1 MTERER
7 PRVSP
12 GPSPSRAPG
21 GELGVFGRRLRL
33 GTILGFEVGVD
44 ASWIF
49 IAALLTWSL
58 AAGFFPARFPDL
70 AAATY
75 WAMGIAGTLGLF
87 LSVVLHELSHS
98 LVARRHGVEMRG
110 ITLFLFGGVA
120 QMGSE
125 PETPRAEFRIAIAG
139 PIASVIIGG
148 LFFLLGQG
156 SAAASAPTPVT
167 GVLSYLGLINMVLAV
182 FNLVPAFPLDGGRV
196 LRAVLWHLKG
206 DLRWATRVAAQ
217 MGSGFGMVL
226 IVLGVMSLISGNVIA
241 GMWWMLIG
249 MFLRGAARRSYQQLM
264 VRRALEGEPVSR
276 FMCVDPTTVSPDI
289 SLSSLVEDY
298 FYRDFHTFYPVV
310 GAGGL
315 VGGVSLKQVKGI
327 PRDRWADST
336 VGDLAEPLSES
347 NTIQPDSEAVEALSS
362 MQKTGIS
369 RLMVLEGDRLV
380 GIVTLKDLLRFL
392 ALRIELEEG

>member
-1 MTERER
+1 MTDRER
-7 PRVSP
+7 PHVSP
-12 GPSPSRAPG
+12 GPSKSRAPG
-21 GELGVFGRRLRL
+21 LGVFGGRLRL

-44 ASWIF
+44 ASWIL
-49 IAALLTWSL
+49 IAVLLSWSL
-58 AAGFFPARFPDL
+58 ASGFFPARFPDL
-70 AAATY
+70 AVPTY

-98 LVARRHGVEMRG
+98 LIARRHGVEMRG

-125 PETPRAEFRIAIAG
+125 PQTPKAEFRIAIAG

-148 LFFLLGQG
+148 LFFLLSLG
-156 SAAASAPTPVT
+156 SAAVSAPTPVT
-167 GVLSYLGLINMVLAV
+167 GVLTYLGLINMVLAV

-196 LRAVLWHLKG
+196 FRAVLWHMKG
-206 DLRWATRVAAQ
+206 DLRWATRIASQV
-217 MGSGFGMVL
+217 GSGFGMVL
-226 IVLGVMSLISGNVIA
+226 IVLGAMSLFSGNLIA

-249 MFLRGAARRSYQQLM
+249 MFLRGAARKSYQQLM

-276 FMCVDPTTVSPDI
+276 FMCTDPTTVSPDI

-310 GAGGL
+310 GADGL
-315 VGGVSLKQVKGI
+315 VGAVSLRQVKGI
-327 PRDRWADST
+327 PRERWADST
-336 VGDLAEPLSES
+336 VGDLAEPVSES
-347 NTIQPDSEAVEALSS
+347 NTIQPDSDAVEALSS
-362 MQKTGIS
+362 MQKTGLS

-392 ALRIELEEG
+392 ALRIELDEGA

>member
-1 MTERER
+1 MF
-7 PRVSP
+7 
-12 GPSPSRAPG
+12 G
-21 GELGVFGRRLRL
+21 GRLRL

-49 IAALLTWSL
+49 IAVLLSWSL

-125 PETPRAEFRIAIAG
+125 PETPKAEFLISIAG
-139 PIASVIIGG
+139 PIASVAIGG
-148 LFFLLGQG
+148 LFFLLGMG

-167 GVLSYLGLINMVLAV
+167 GVLNYLGLINMVLAV

-276 FMCVDPTTVSPDI
+276 FMCTDPTTVSPDI
-289 SLSSLVEDY
+289 SVSSLVEDY

-327 PRDRWADST
+327 PRERWADST

-347 NTIQPDSEAVEALSS
+347 NTIQPDSDAVAALSS
-362 MQKTGIS
+362 MQKTGVS